1 MEQIKYIGMDK
12 LSEQEMEIVMKFS
25 EEHFVRLQRYISNLG
40 GMAVHIKLHSDSGG
54 KDRRKNYEV
63 SLKAMAATKIYT
75 ATAEGWVLDKVM
87 KDVCKNL
94 ERELEHMFH
103 NK

>member
-1 MEQIKYIGMDK
+1 MEQLKYIGMEK
-12 LSEQEMEIVMKFS
+12 LNDQEVEIVMKFS
-25 EEHFVRLQRYISNLG
+25 EEHFVRLHRMVDNLA
-40 GMAVHIKLHSDSGG
+40 GMAVHVKVHSDHGP

-63 SLKAMAATKIYT
+63 SLKAIAETKIFT

-103 NK
+103 RH